1 MTDCQHLLTF
11 LFRSRSKNRQDP
23 SWGDFPHGK
32 FVQCR
37 VLSQIRSKP
46 HFDVSLRPS
55 RLDGDLDDDEVPEE
69 GEHVQAFVVST
80 TKKGCFV
87 RLSHKIEGRVVLK
100 ELCDGFLP
108 NPDVAFPIGRLVIG
122 RVKSIQKIEKKGQVR
137 QIVDLD
143 LRESVLLENEDKL
156 RFEDIEVGQ
165 KYTGTVTRL
174 EDYGVFVR
182 IDSSDVSGLA
192 HKSECSD
199 KYIRNLSNLYDPGD
213 KVKVL
218 VLKKDELS
226 KKLGFSLK
234 ASHFVDDDDE
244 IEDDDDESAGS
255 SSIEDAMQ
263 MMTDDDDVSK
273 EDAMELEVHSDSD
286 DNTENDDMLSSAG
299 DSSSDEETENRS
311 KKVGNS
317 NQIMD
322 TNVGFD
328 WGNTAAKEDRESD
341 HDSEDNSSDSD
352 EEGDTL
358 RASHKSRRKQA
369 QRRKEEREIAKR
381 ERALAD
387 GTADEN
393 PETEADF
400 ERLIANTPN
409 SSELWIRFMAFHLS
423 LADIAAAREVAN
435 RAFSK
440 IEFREESE
448 KMNVWCALLTLELKY
463 GTESSINETF
473 ERACQ
478 HNNPKHVH
486 LRFSEILE
494 KDNSSSSYATPERIG
509 ELYSKMCKKF
519 RTKKKV
525 WLAHMEYLLKNN
537 REEDALSVSKK
548 SVLSLPPYKHI
559 ETMSKFAQLVFE
571 YGNVERGRTL
581 FDGLL
586 RKAPKRLDIFFVY
599 TDKEVKYG
607 DIAVARSLF
616 ERVCNPADDTIP
628 LKLSDKK
635 MKSFFKKWYAF
646 EEQHGTAETQEKVKE
661 AARAFVERSLS

>member
-1 MTDCQHLLTF
+1 MTDCQQCSHNF
-11 LFRSRSKNRQDP
+11 SRMRFKNSRQDA
-23 SWGDFPHGK
+23 SWGEFPHAK

-37 VLSQIRSKP
+37 VLSRAPSKP
-46 HFDVSLRPS
+46 LVDVSLRQS
-55 RLDGDLDDDEVPEE
+55 RLDGDLEDDEVPEE
-69 GEHVQAFVVST
+69 GEHAQAFVVST

-87 RLSHKIEGRVVLK
+87 RLSHNLDGRVILK

-108 NPDVAFPIGRLVIG
+108 NPDASFPMGRLVVG
-122 RVKSIQKIEKKGQVR
+122 KVKSILKVDKKGKTK

-143 LRESVLLENEDKL
+143 LRESVLLENEEKL
-156 RFEDIEVGQ
+156 KFEDIELGQ

-174 EDYGVFVR
+174 EEYGVFVR

-213 KVKVL
+213 KVKLL

-234 ASHFVDDDDE
+234 ASHFMGDDDDDDDSEDDSAAGSSIGDE
-244 IEDDDDESAGS
+244 IEMMEEEDPHSGDEGAMQLELHSDSEDTADDDDMPS
-255 SSIEDAMQ
+255 
-263 MMTDDDDVSK
+263 
-273 EDAMELEVHSDSD
+273 
-286 DNTENDDMLSSAG
+286 G
-299 DSSSDEETENRS
+299 DSSSDEDTKSES
-311 KKVGNS
+311 KTSGAPNLL
-317 NQIMD
+317 MD

-328 WGNTAAKEDRESD
+328 WGDKDAKEDSESD
-341 HDSEDNSSDSD
+341 DSDENSSDSD

-358 RASHKSRRKQA
+358 KASHKSRRKQA
-369 QRRKEEREIAKR
+369 QRRKEEREISKR
-381 ERALAD
+381 ENALAD
-387 GTADEN
+387 GTADDN

-400 ERLIANTPN
+400 ERLIANKPN

-423 LADIAAAREVAN
+423 LADITAAREVAN

-463 GTESSINETF
+463 GTEGSINETF

-494 KDNSSSSYATPERIG
+494 KDNSSSSFASAQRIND
-509 ELYSKMCKKF
+509 LYLKMCKKF

-525 WLAHMEYLLKNN
+525 WLAHMEYLLKSN
-537 REEDALSVSKK
+537 REEEALAVSKK

-559 ETMSKFAQLVFE
+559 ETLSKFAQLVFE

-599 TDKEVKYG
+599 TDKEVKHG

-616 ERVCNPADDTIP
+616 ERVCNPADETLS

-646 EEQHGTAETQEKVKE
+646 EEQHGTVETQERVKE
-661 AARAFVERSLS
+661 AARQFVERSLS